1 MAMKPTEA
9 PARYVGDPAL
19 RPTSPPPPRKK
30 GPIDPLESA
39 YAMIR
44 DLRAAVK
51 TGDEFWKASLL
62 LDRLVTILDYQS
74 DRFSSES
81 VESFSGD
88 QQETFARISAMLS
101 DASSACGK
109 ALDQVERVRSLL
121 K

>member
-1 MAMKPTEA
+1 MKT
-9 PARYVGDPAL
+9 DH
-19 RPTSPPPPRKK
+19 SIPPEK
-30 GPIDPLESA
+30 L
-39 YAMIR
+39 
-44 DLRAAVK
+44 
-51 TGDEFWKASLL
+51 FWKASLL

-121 K
+121 VKMASTPTTSCDR